1 MKRNHE
7 MIRTFSVIIIA
18 AGCLSLAAGN
28 LLKNGGFEEGRNG
41 WKVSQRLITGSVA
54 ADAEKKTEGVQ
65 SLMLEITGKAAEKD
79 PRQALM
85 ISSERVPVTS
95 GTELLYSYYFSC
107 QDVVQGGKSWSVARV
122 TINFYTANGER
133 LRWADV
139 LSVKGTHDWK
149 RYSGK
154 LTVPPEAAFA
164 DIRFALSDA
173 KGKIWVDDVRLSC
186 EGEVPASANQLLT
199 ELPRTVVVIPTP
211 KKMISTGKGIAT
223 FAEKPVK
230 GGRENAGIIAKMQQ
244 YYPQMQLSELGDQ
257 GYFLA
262 VDADGIFIGANSPA
276 GFRYAAQTLEMLK
289 SGNGYAQYAIVDWP
303 SIPRRGVVCGL
314 QWSRRDTYPE
324 MLRRAEKLKLN
335 YVWHTGSF
343 MNGKLNRNWRTP
355 FTEAELEELKVRRE
369 QAQAHGLELYL
380 TATPRG
386 IPPVEYSSD
395 KEIDIIAE
403 KLIRIY
409 QKCGIRNLGVAFDDL
424 CNIDQAKLIHE
435 SDKAKFPGGIGEAH
449 CYFVT
454 RIYQAV
460 KKNCPDVNFLVL
472 PMFYQSYAA
481 ASPAEIEYTKQLAKL
496 PVEIQEWC
504 NCLYT
509 AEDISENQKLTGRR
523 PLIWDNGYTQGKMPL
538 FPNAVNRPQNTPATV
553 SGYMFLLPTPQLEDA
568 LHITWL
574 ITADYMWSSENYVP
588 EQTRKNAVAF
598 AVREKSVREI
608 VAEYAKL
615 SRKVLEMDFARD
627 TRENRLADFRST
639 ITALEECRT
648 KTHSLPPQMREVLE
662 AEIALYLKEL
672 EFQEKNLKELDYPLH
687 ISDTES
693 AVPQVT
699 AFHPFRT
706 EKAENTVVSL
716 RHDGKNLYLTFKC
729 AEPAPEKIRAKY
741 TQHDSNV
748 FLDDS
753 VELFILP
760 QYGPEDDQIYYHIA
774 VNSKGCVADTKHIRR
789 RFNHIN
795 DHYDDWN
802 ANLQVTPECGKQSW
816 GVKITIPLSEI
827 GLTGRTGERFF
838 MNLTRNRYAGGKRE
852 YSSFAC
858 IPADK
863 TFHLLSAY
871 PLFELK

>member
-1 MKRNHE
+1 ML
-7 MIRTFSVIIIA
+7 RTFGFIIIA
-18 AGCLSLAAGN
+18 VGCLNLAAGN
-28 LLKNGGFEEGRNG
+28 LLKNGGFENGRNG
-41 WKVSQRLITGSVA
+41 WKQSQRLVTGTA
-54 ADAEKKTEGVQ
+54 AMDTEKKIEGRQ
-65 SLMLEITGKAAEKD
+65 SLMLEITRKVREKD
-79 PRQALM
+79 SRQGLM
-85 ISSERVPVTS
+85 ISSERVPVIS
-95 GTELLYSYYFSC
+95 GTELLYSFYFSC
-107 QDVVQGGKSWSVARV
+107 QDVMQGEKNWSMGRV
-122 TINFYTANGER
+122 TVNFYTANGNR
-133 LRWADV
+133 LRWTDV

-154 LTVPPEAAFA
+154 LAVPPEAAFA

-173 KGKIWVDDVRLSC
+173 LGKIWADDVRLSC
-186 EGEVPASANQLLT
+186 EGEIPASADQLLT
-199 ELPRTVVVIPTP
+199 GLSQSVVVIPTP
-211 KKMISTGKGIAT
+211 KKMISAGKGITAIKN
-223 FAEKPVK
+223 KPVK
-230 GGRENAGIIAKMQQ
+230 GGGENAEIAAKMRQ

-262 VDADGIFIGANSPA
+262 VDADGIFIGANASA
-276 GFRYAAQTLEMLK
+276 GFRHAAQTLEMLK
-289 SGNGYAQYAIVDWP
+289 SGDGYAQYAITDWP

-314 QWSRRDTYPE
+314 QWSMRNTYPE

-343 MNGKLNRNWRTP
+343 MSGKLNRNWRTP
-355 FTEAELEELKVRRE
+355 FTDAELEELKARRE
-369 QAQAHGLELYL
+369 LARAHGLELYL

-395 KEIDIIAE
+395 KEIDIIVE
-403 KLIRIY
+403 KLTRIY
-409 QKCGIRNLGVAFDDL
+409 RKCGIRNLGVAFDDL
-424 CNIDQAKLIHE
+424 CNIDQARLIHE

-472 PMFYQSYAA
+472 PMFYQSYAS
-481 ASPAEIEYTKQLAKL
+481 ASPDEIKYTKQLAKL
-496 PVEIQEWC
+496 PEEIQEWC

-509 AEDISENQKLTGRR
+509 AEDIGENKKLTGRR

-538 FPNAVNRPQNTPATV
+538 FPNAVKRPQNTPELV
-553 SGYMFLLPTPQLEDA
+553 SGYMFLLPTPRLEDA

-639 ITALEECRT
+639 IAALKECQT
-648 KTHSLPPQMREVLE
+648 KAHSLPPQMKEVLD
-662 AEIALYLKEL
+662 AEIFQYLKEL
-672 EFQEKNLKELDYPLH
+672 EFQEENLKNLSYPLY
-687 ISDTES
+687 ISGAEP

-706 EKAENTVVSL
+706 EKAENTAVSL
-716 RHDGKNLYLTFKC
+716 RHDGKNLYLTFRC
-729 AEPAPEKIRAKY
+729 AEPTPDKMRAKY
-741 TQHDSNV
+741 AKHDSNV

-774 VNSKGCVADTKHIRR
+774 VNSAGCVTDTKHIRR

-795 DHYDDWN
+795 DRYEDWN
-802 ANLQVTPECGKQSW
+802 ANLQVVPEKGKQFW
-816 GVKITIPLSEI
+816 GLKITIPLKDI
-827 GLTGRTGERFF
+827 GLTGRIGERFF
-838 MNLTRNRYAGGKRE
+838 MNLTRNRYAGGRRE

-863 TFHLLSAY
+863 TFHLLSLY
-871 PLFELK
+871 PLFGLK